1 MMKTLASLRSDSW
14 TTSAGSGGHLPPDHL
29 DNFTGLR
36 KKGAEHTPLPQGAL
50 VHVHF
55 RYQRELLSD
64 LNSVLSMFLGFMFTS
79 LSIQDLMMLP
89 DDSSSPCIVPS
100 ANILVC

>member
-36 KKGAEHTPLPQGAL
+36 TQIAWP
-50 VHVHF
+50 
-55 RYQRELLSD
+55 RD
-64 LNSVLSMFLGFMFTS
+64 
-79 LSIQDLMMLP
+79 
-89 DDSSSPCIVPS
+89 C
-100 ANILVC
+100 